1 MYNEFLIDQN
11 KEELNK
17 QKTDEAGT
25 GVTST

>member
-1 MYNEFLIDQN
+1 MYNEILIDQN

-17 QKTDEAGT
+17 QITNEAGT